1 MSPQFHCCLAFL
13 PLPSDSDR
21 KLLLLHQGH
30 LTWHPRPTMS
40 SLIFW
45 LLLIST
51 NFTWF
56 LLFKGDVAL
65 FWCFQ
70 LLIVF
75 NDVPFSVFVNAYP
88 KWSDSLFCNY
98 NLKSSFPAVFKV
110 VLIPSAFLCNFFFF
124 CNTHRGYGVIQAD
137 SKGKVNFLPNVKTRV
152 CSWTPTWQKEG
163 TSSCS
168 QISTCVLRCMFAHEC
183 THVYPLPRTKNVI
196 ELRRLSYETQ
206 TQSWWS
212 KKGRREMSAAC
223 DSPSLSEQAPEEHC
237 TQYPSSLSHLLVGR
251 AHDANAGSPPPC
263 WSRAHADYWLA
274 HWDKYCISVIP
285 AILWGTSSQAMSPKD
300 CSPSSSEPVR
310 CHHLSMLM

>member
-1 MSPQFHCCLAFL
+1 MSPQFHCCLPFL

-40 SLIFW
+40 SLICW
-45 LLLIST
+45 LPLIST

-56 LLFKGDVAL
+56 LLFKGNVAL

-124 CNTHRGYGVIQAD
+124 FFVTHTEGMES
-137 SKGKVNFLPNVKTRV
+137 SKLTQRVKLTFCQMWKPEFALGHLHGRRREHLV
-152 CSWTPTWQKEG
+152 
-163 TSSCS
+163 
-168 QISTCVLRCMFAHEC
+168 VLRSPHVCCDVCLHTNVHMCTPSHE
-183 THVYPLPRTKNVI
+183 LK
-196 ELRRLSYETQ
+196 
-206 TQSWWS
+206 
-212 KKGRREMSAAC
+212 M
-223 DSPSLSEQAPEEHC
+223 
-237 TQYPSSLSHLLVGR
+237 
-251 AHDANAGSPPPC
+251 
-263 WSRAHADYWLA
+263 
-274 HWDKYCISVIP
+274 
-285 AILWGTSSQAMSPKD
+285 
-300 CSPSSSEPVR
+300 
-310 CHHLSMLM
+310 

>member
-1 MSPQFHCCLAFL
+1 MIHSLPNLQLAVPSLKGYHGQHLRGPGAEMPGGLMSPQFHCCLPFL

-40 SLIFW
+40 SLIWW

-75 NDVPFSVFVNAYP
+75 NYVTFSVFVNAYP

-110 VLIPSAFLCNFFFF
+110 VLIPSAFLCNFFF
-124 CNTHRGYGVIQAD
+124 
-137 SKGKVNFLPNVKTRV
+137 L
-152 CSWTPTWQKEG
+152 
-163 TSSCS
+163 
-168 QISTCVLRCMFAHEC
+168 
-183 THVYPLPRTKNVI
+183 
-196 ELRRLSYETQ
+196 
-206 TQSWWS
+206 
-212 KKGRREMSAAC
+212 
-223 DSPSLSEQAPEEHC
+223 
-237 TQYPSSLSHLLVGR
+237 
-251 AHDANAGSPPPC
+251 
-263 WSRAHADYWLA
+263 
-274 HWDKYCISVIP
+274 
-285 AILWGTSSQAMSPKD
+285 
-300 CSPSSSEPVR
+300 
-310 CHHLSMLM
+310 